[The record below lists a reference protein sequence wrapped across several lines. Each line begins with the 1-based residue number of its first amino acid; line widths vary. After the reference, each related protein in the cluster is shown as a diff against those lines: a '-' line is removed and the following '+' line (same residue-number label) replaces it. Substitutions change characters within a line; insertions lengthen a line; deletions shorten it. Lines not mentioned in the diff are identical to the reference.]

1 MPPPPRAKSLVG
13 TSSISQYCIR
23 VEARGLPDTVL
34 TAPNANDLMA
44 KEHPIVCTPVFGDVV
59 IHTDRHEEVLARS
72 AILESAG
79 QIADSAALA
88 AMSRVRNKRSLGDF
102 NH

>member
-34 TAPNANDLMA
+34 TAPNANDLTTEA
-44 KEHPIVCTPVFGDVV
+44 HTNSCTPTFGDVL
-59 IHTDRHEEVLARS
+59 IHTDRHEAVLSRGALLQ
-72 AILESAG
+72 ITGL
-79 QIADSAALA
+79 IADSAAWATLY
-88 AMSRVRNKRSLGDF
+88 RGRNKRSLV
-102 NH
+102 NLYH